1 MSGKLR
7 GGRDWLRLAETAVS
21 VVLGLTIVFA
31 LFAVAGAVQRNSVQ
45 VPVDAAGAGVADTP
59 AGTTLVQNARVE
71 VHVTSA
77 TWWQAMLHAVTIL
90 PTLVVVITALALL
103 VRLLRHA
110 RRGDP
115 FTAATV
121 RRLRWLGGFLF
132 VVGVASDA
140 VEFAAGTLLARTLE
154 PAGATAPYRFSAW
167 WILAGV
173 GLLAV
178 AELVNRGYH
187 MRTELDRVI

>member
-1 MSGKLR
+1 MSGNLR
-7 GGRDWLRLAETAVS
+7 GGRDWLRVAETAVS
-21 VVLGLTIVFA
+21 VFLGLTIVFA
-31 LFAVAGAVQRNSVQ
+31 LFVVAGAVRRNSVH
-45 VPVDAAGAGVADTP
+45 VPVDAAGAGAADTP
-59 AGTTLVQNARVE
+59 TGTTLVQNTHVD
-71 VHVTSA
+71 VHVTAA
-77 TWWQAMLHAVTIL
+77 TWWQAILHAVTIL

-121 RRLRWLGGFLF
+121 RRLRWLGGFL
-132 VVGVASDA
+132 VVAGVASDA
-140 VEFAAGTLLARTLE
+140 VEFAAATLLAHSLE
-154 PAGATAPYRFSAW
+154 PAGATAHYRFSAS

-187 MRTELDRVI
+187 MRAELDRVI